1 MAAPLQ
7 HPTPSFPPRATE
19 SHRLRG
25 STRHN
30 INYPGPSRIARVQ
43 ESGSRPL
50 LAVTTLH
57 ASAFQASLIIAF
69 TWLPYVFFALP
80 AGVIIDRVRKR
91 RLMIWCDILRTA
103 LVASIPAS
111 TLLWQPSLGYLY
123 VVVAACGVLTVFFN
137 VGHRALLPALVDENQ
152 LISANGKMG
161 MSQSLAELAGPAVGG
176 LLTGAMGALRT
187 MWVDAS
193 SFLLSAATLMM
204 IKAPDPR
211 TEPDAPAERQ
221 SFRSQVSEGLR
232 YVLKHPILSRLL
244 LCSST
249 SNFFVLGMAGIEIVY
264 LVNELHAS
272 PLVVGLVFS
281 FGTVGG
287 LITGLLASRI
297 SERVGTA
304 RVIWLSM
311 VVPGPL
317 YLLIPLAFPGW
328 GIVLYAIGL
337 TAFSANAVLYN
348 AAESSYRQRV
358 CPPEMRGRMSAS
370 VLWIAYGVIPLGALF
385 GGALA
390 SWIGM
395 RPALVVFALGMWAAS
410 LFVVF
415 SPLRGLRDI
424 PTT

>member
-1 MAAPLQ
+1 MSDVMAPQGAPPQ
-7 HPTPSFPPRATE
+7 RPPKPVWT
-19 SHRLRG
+19 HRNFMLLWAG
-25 STRHN
+25 QTASEMGTRVSN
-30 INYPGPSRIARVQ
+30 IAL
-43 ESGSRPL
+43 PL

-57 ASAFQASLIIAF
+57 ASAFQVSLITAF

-80 AGVIIDRVRKR
+80 AGVITDRVRTR
-91 RLMIWCDILRTA
+91 RLMVWCDILRTV

-111 TLLWQPSLGYLY
+111 ALWWRPSLGYLY

-137 VGHRALLPALVDENQ
+137 VAYRALLPSLVDEDQ

-176 LLTGAMGALRT
+176 LLTGVLGALRT

-193 SFLLSAATLMM
+193 SFLLSVATLVM
-204 IKAPDPR
+204 IKTRDPR
-211 TEPDAPAERQ
+211 TEPGPPAERQ
-221 SFRSQVSEGLR
+221 SFRKQVSEGLR

-249 SNFFVLGMAGIEIVY
+249 SNFFVMGMSGIEIVY
-264 LVNELHAS
+264 LVKGLHAS
-272 PLVVGLVFS
+272 PMVVGLVFS
-281 FGTVGG
+281 VGTVGG
-287 LITGLLASRI
+287 LITGMLASRI

-317 YLLIPLAFPGW
+317 YLLIPLSFPGW
-328 GIVLYAIGL
+328 GIVLYALGL

-370 VLWIAYGVIPLGALF
+370 MLWIAYGTIPLGALF